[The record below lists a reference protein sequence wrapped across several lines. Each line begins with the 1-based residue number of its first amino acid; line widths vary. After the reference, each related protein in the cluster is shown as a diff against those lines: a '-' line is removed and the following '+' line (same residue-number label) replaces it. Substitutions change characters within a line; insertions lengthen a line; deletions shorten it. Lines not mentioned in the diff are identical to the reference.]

1 METRSFNLKKILNI
15 LIPIIALF
23 LVLEGI
29 MTIIGIYLGNIYN
42 YVYISILHNLSFIL
56 IFIMLVL
63 INKSNN
69 EKSSILKYTSVFLL
83 TFIIFDMVFVFTF
96 SLYTPR
102 REMFLVLIL
111 LLGLIRGVAFTLV
124 YLSFRDI
131 AKRYNNPIFLIYG
144 WTFLVTYTTA
154 MVFLLTWRIYSLQ
167 PLYNAFT
174 SVGIQY
180 YIDGVSFILI
190 GLKILLDQFYFRR
203 NRKLSETIR
212 K

>member
-1 METRSFNLKKILNI
+1 METRSFNLQKILNI

-42 YVYISILHNLSFIL
+42 HVYISILHNLSFIL
-56 IFIMLVL
+56 IFIILVL
-63 INKSNN
+63 TNRSNN
-69 EKSSILKYTSVFLL
+69 EKKSILKYTSVFLF
-83 TFIIFDMVFVFTF
+83 TFIISDMVFVFTF

-102 REMFLVLIL
+102 REMFLVFIL
-111 LLGLIRGVAFTLV
+111 LLGLIRGAAFTLV

-131 AKRYNNPIFLIYG
+131 TKRYNNPIFLIYG
-144 WTFLVTYTTA
+144 WTFLITYTTA
-154 MVFLLTWRIYSLQ
+154 MVFLLTWRVYSLQ

-190 GLKILLDQFYFRR
+190 GLKILLDQFFF
-203 NRKLSETIR
+203 NRK
-212 K
+212 